1 MVTAAD
7 YRNRYPAQMAPDSAP
22 FLVSRSG
29 SRRLFAMTR
38 FRLQVFVLLGFC
50 TVAYVVSYVVSW
62 FFG

>member
-1 MVTAAD
+1 MEW
-7 YRNRYPAQMAPDSAP
+7 NLEGP
-22 FLVSRSG
+22 LG
-29 SRRLFAMTR
+29 WRLFAMTR